1 MTNILLLK
9 IIFWVSFF
17 IIFYSYV
24 GYGILLWLLVKVKQL
39 FERKIP
45 KHPDFLP
52 AVALVVAAYNEEE
65 YIEEKIQNSF
75 QLNYPADKLEI
86 IFVTDGST
94 DRTPDIIRKYP
105 NIKLLHEP
113 ERKGKSAAMNRSL
126 GHIESPFIIFCD
138 ANTLLNTEC
147 VREIVKHYADPKV
160 GGVAGEKKILTEGI
174 NTAAATGEG
183 LYWKYESFLKKLDS
197 DLYSTMG
204 AAGELFSVRKDLF
217 EPAPAGTIIEDFVQ
231 SLKVCTRGYVL
242 RYEPN
247 AYAAE
252 APSASIKDE
261 MKRKVR
267 ICAGAFQAMI
277 LLKDLFN
284 PFRYPVLFFQF
295 ISHRILRWTI
305 CPVAI
310 VVLLISNIA
319 IAWLDNDLFYRLV
332 LLAQLVF
339 YSMAITGWIFANREI
354 KVKLLYIPFYFLFM
368 NLAVFLGFRRF
379 IRNKQ
384 TVLWEKASRQK
395 LPTNQQ

>member
-126 GHIESPFIIFCD
+126 SHIQSPFIIFCD